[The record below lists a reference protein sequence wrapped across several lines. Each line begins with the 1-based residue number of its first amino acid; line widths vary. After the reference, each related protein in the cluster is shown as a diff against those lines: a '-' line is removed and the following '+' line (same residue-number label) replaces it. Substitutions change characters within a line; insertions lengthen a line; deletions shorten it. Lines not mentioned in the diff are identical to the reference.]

1 MLRASHLAPLNGNK
15 LRVFTGFRFTISAMS
30 RGVNVKRLVVAVI
43 ATSLILSPSAF
54 AETKGKSVKSAKVPA
69 IKCKA
74 TKAVGHT
81 PPSVAPAEKLPKRFA
96 RTFTF
101 DTNCGNIVVTTVGAK
116 APITITQLATLARG
130 GFFNN
135 TLCHRLTTQGLYVLQ
150 CGDPTATGGGG
161 PNFTYRDENL
171 PVEGLNN
178 YPAGTVAMA
187 NSGPGTNGSQFFL
200 VFADTTLGANYT
212 IWGTITQGLDI
223 VKAIAKAGVKG
234 GGADGA
240 PNQPIS
246 INRVTVS
253 NN

>member
-1 MLRASHLAPLNGNK
+1 
-15 LRVFTGFRFTISAMS
+15 MS
-30 RGVNVKRLVVAVI
+30 RGVNVKRLLVAVI
-43 ATSLILSPSAF
+43 ATSFIVAPSAS
-54 AETKGKSVKSAKVPA
+54 AVDTKSKSVKNAKVSA
-69 IKCKA
+69 IKCSP

-81 PPSVAPAEKLPKRFA
+81 PPSIAPAEKLLKRIP

-101 DTNCGNIVVTTVGAK
+101 VTNCGNIVVSTVGAK
-116 APITITQLATLARG
+116 APITLTQLATLARG
-130 GFFNN
+130 GYFNN
-135 TLCHRLTTQGLYVLQ
+135 SLCHRLTTKGLYVLQ
-150 CGDPTATGGGG
+150 CGDPTATGSGG
-161 PNFTYRDENL
+161 PNFTFRDENL
-171 PVEGLNN
+171 PTEGLNN

-240 PNQPIS
+240 PNQPIA
-246 INRVTVS
+246 INRVTVT
-253 NN
+253 N

>member
-1 MLRASHLAPLNGNK
+1 MKRIIVAGLALSALTAS
-15 LRVFTGFRFTISAMS
+15 T
-30 RGVNVKRLVVAVI
+30 
-43 ATSLILSPSAF
+43 LIVSPSAS
-54 AETKGKSVKSAKVPA
+54 AVDTKNKTVKSAKVPA
-69 IKCKA
+69 IKCTP

-81 PPSVAPAEKLPKRFA
+81 PPSVAPADKVLKRIP
-96 RTFTF
+96 RTFIF
-101 DTNCGNIVVTTVGAK
+101 VTNCGNIVVTTVGTK
-116 APITITQLATLARG
+116 APITLTQLSTLARG
-130 GFFNN
+130 GYFNN
-135 TLCHRLTTQGLYVLQ
+135 SLCHRLTTQGLYVLQ

-171 PVEGLNN
+171 PAEGLNN

-212 IWGTITQGLDI
+212 IWGTVTQGLEI

-240 PNQPIS
+240 PSQQIE
-246 INRVTVS
+246 IKRVTVS
-253 NN
+253 N